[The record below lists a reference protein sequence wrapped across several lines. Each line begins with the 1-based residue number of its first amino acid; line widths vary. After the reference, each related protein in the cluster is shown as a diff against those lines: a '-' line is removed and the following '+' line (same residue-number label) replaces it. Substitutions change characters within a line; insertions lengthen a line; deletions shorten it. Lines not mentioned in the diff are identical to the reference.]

1 MDHGRAVAAIT
12 QLEIAS
18 AKKVIRFDRRRLAER
33 AARDLNQPFRSS
45 WFRTFQ
51 NRIPAFDDGENIISM
66 ERDHF
71 QHVAGPKFGKLEL
84 VAELAFGRFDIAQ
97 PVVHFLRYHDPEGSM
112 QTGK

>member
-18 AKKVIRFDRRRLAER
+18 AKKVIRFDRRGPAER

-51 NRIPAFDDGENIISM
+51 NRIPAFDDGENIIGM

-97 PVVHFLRYHDPEGSM
+97 PVVHFLRYHDPEGPM